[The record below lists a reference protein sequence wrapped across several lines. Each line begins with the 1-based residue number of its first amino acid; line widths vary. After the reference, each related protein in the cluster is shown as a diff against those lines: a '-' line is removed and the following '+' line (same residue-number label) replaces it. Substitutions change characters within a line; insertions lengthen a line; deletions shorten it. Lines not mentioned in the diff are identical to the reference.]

1 MDKMKKLFKDY
12 QSITRYNEPMARHTS
27 WRIGGPVEVFITPQ
41 NNDQLLEIYQICLKE
56 GLPVFVLGGGTN
68 LLVKD
73 EGIKGVVIRIG
84 SKQIQVKNDIITV
97 ETGYSLAHLV
107 AKSIERGLTG
117 LEAMAGVP
125 GSVGGAIAMNAGGK
139 YGNIGDVISRV
150 RGIKRK
156 ADRGTKKN
164 IEIITLSKSQ
174 LRFGY
179 RFSNIKDKFIV
190 LEARL
195 ELTSSTPRQVKA
207 LFQEVL
213 IEKQNIQPLAAKSAG
228 CVFKNPSG
236 RLTAGQLIEKV
247 GLKATRIGD
256 ASIAT
261 KHANFFINR
270 GKAKARD
277 VLKLI
282 DIVQHRVYQER
293 GVKLELEI
301 EIW

>member
-1 MDKMKKLFKDY
+1 MKRLFKDY
-12 QSITRYNEPMARHTS
+12 QNITRYDEPMARHTS
-27 WRIGGPVEVFITPQ
+27 WRIGGTVEVFITPQ
-41 NNDQLLEIYQICLKE
+41 NNDQFLEIYQICLKE
-56 GLPVFVLGGGTN
+56 GLPVFVLGSGTN
-68 LLVKD
+68 LLVRD

-84 SKQIQVKNDIITV
+84 SKQIRVENDIITV

-107 AKSIERGLTG
+107 AKSIEKGLAG
-117 LEAMAGVP
+117 LEGMAGVP

-156 ADRGTKKN
+156 VDRNTKKN

-179 RFSNIKDKFIV
+179 RSSNIKDKFIV

-213 IEKQNIQPLAAKSAG
+213 VEKQNIQPLAAKSAG
-228 CVFKNPSG
+228 CVFKNPPG